1 VEFRSAGSIFKNPP
15 GDYAGRL
22 VEAAG
27 LKGSRIGD
35 AMVSEKHGNFFV
47 NLRQARAADVLALVA
62 LAQERVRAT
71 AGIELEL
78 EIRVVGED

>member
-1 VEFRSAGSIFKNPP
+1 
-15 GDYAGRL
+15 
-22 VEAAG
+22 
-27 LKGSRIGD
+27 
-35 AMVSEKHGNFFV
+35 V